1 MPQGPAPCIKKGAV
15 LVVMVTVVGIEV
27 TGDNV
32 LEVSV
37 LPVQVTG
44 LNGPCEHSPVGAHL
58 CRRRRGTEVRRRRC
72 EEIYAASSLG
82 NGRNTHTPGH
92 LVAFLFLYA
101 HTFEHLLI
109 SSFIRESASFL

>member
-1 MPQGPAPCIKKGAV
+1 MPQGPAARVKEGTL

-37 LPVQVTG
+37 LPMQVTG

-58 CRRRRGTEVRRRRC
+58 CRQRRRRV
-72 EEIYAASSLG
+72 EGDVRGFNA
-82 NGRNTHTPGH
+82 
-92 LVAFLFLYA
+92 
-101 HTFEHLLI
+101 
-109 SSFIRESASFL
+109 

>member
-1 MPQGPAPCIKKGAV
+1 
-15 LVVMVTVVGIEV
+15 MVTVVGIEV

-58 CRRRRGTEVRRRRC
+58 CRRGGREAEVRKHLMPSYGERK
-72 EEIYAASSLG
+72 A
-82 NGRNTHTPGH
+82 GRDHHLAHLHGH
-92 LVAFLFLYA
+92 LVDSWLKSPCII
-101 HTFEHLLI
+101 LLI
-109 SSFIRESASFL
+109 LITC